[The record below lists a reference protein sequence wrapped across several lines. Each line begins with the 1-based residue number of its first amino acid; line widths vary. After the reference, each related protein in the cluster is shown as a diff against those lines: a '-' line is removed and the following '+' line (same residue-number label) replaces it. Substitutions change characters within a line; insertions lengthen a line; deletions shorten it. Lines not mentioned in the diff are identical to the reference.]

1 MNKIKGRN
9 VWLSIFNILLFVTS
23 VFFIICIW
31 LSMNGG
37 IAKKGYSFFLEFNNA
52 HGIKEG
58 TPVRMRGITVG
69 YIKSMKM
76 DLNSILVLVYIN
88 SANTFIP
95 RNAIIETNQTGL
107 LNDTVIDI
115 IPLHKMPKYDI
126 LQFSVFSDTCN
137 TSSMI
142 CHLDFLEGD
151 RGLNYDD
158 LVRAATRI
166 SQRFDDPNFFNVFYL
181 FLQNS
186 LEISDDMIN
195 ITTDVS
201 NLLTTI
207 YQLIFTFLKNV

>member
-1 MNKIKGRN
+1 MNKIKTRN
-9 VWLSIFNILLFVTS
+9 LWVSIFNIILFIAGI
-23 VFFIICIW
+23 FFTICIW
-31 LSMNGG
+31 LSINSG
-37 IAKKGYSFFLEFNNA
+37 ITNKGYSFFLEFNNA

-58 TPVRMRGITVG
+58 TSVRMRGIAVG
-69 YIKSMKM
+69 SIKSMKM
-76 DLNSILVLVYIN
+76 DLNSIVVLVYIN
-88 SANTFIP
+88 SAKTFIP

-115 IPLHKMPKYDI
+115 IPLRTIPKEDI
-126 LQFSVFSDTCN
+126 LQVSVFSENCN
-137 TSSMI
+137 ESSMI

-186 LEISDDMIN
+186 LEISDDMMK
-195 ITTDVS
+195 ITTDIS
-201 NLLTTI
+201 HLLTI
-207 YQLIFTFLKNV
+207 MYQFIFLFFQKI